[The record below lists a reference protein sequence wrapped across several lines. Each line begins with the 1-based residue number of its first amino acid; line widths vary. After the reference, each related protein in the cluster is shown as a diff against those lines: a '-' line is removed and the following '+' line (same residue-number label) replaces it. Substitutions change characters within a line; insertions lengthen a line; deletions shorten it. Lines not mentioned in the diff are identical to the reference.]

1 MPRRD
6 VRRERPAERLTPD
19 ARRRSDGPQGE
30 ADPAPEVYSKEGDGA
45 GFRSPRVAVLGFML
59 ESHRWAP
66 PCAEAEFR
74 EVWRPAPRRMG
85 DDRGGH

>member
-1 MPRRD
+1 M
-6 VRRERPAERLTPD
+6 
-19 ARRRSDGPQGE
+19 
-30 ADPAPEVYSKEGDGA
+30 YSKEGDGA

-74 EVWRPAPRRMG
+74 EVRIAAPRRMG
-85 DDRGGH
+85 TTAAGTDGAMM